1 MRFKTSITRI
11 EEGKEIIRGHELR
24 DLVRENNF
32 SESIYLI
39 LKGKL
44 PNKQEARMFDAIL
57 TSVIDHGP
65 GVASAIAA
73 RVSASAK
80 NSMHTSLAAGIL
92 SFGDRHGVASGAAM
106 KFFYDHIKDSDLE
119 ATLKSMKEKKE
130 YVPGLGHKLFQ
141 KEDPRSTTLF
151 EIAKE
156 TGIFGSYCVFALAV
170 SEISNRLSSKM
181 LPLNVDGAIA
191 AILCDMGFD
200 YRLGKGIFMIGRV
213 PGLIAHIY
221 EETLNDEG
229 IRRIPEEQID
239 YTD

>member
-1 MRFKTSITRI
+1 
-11 EEGKEIIRGHELR
+11 
-24 DLVRENNF
+24 
-32 SESIYLI
+32 
-39 LKGKL
+39 
-44 PNKQEARMFDAIL
+44 MFDAIL

-92 SFGDRHGVASGAAM
+92 SFGDRHGVASEAAM
-106 KFFYDHIKDSDLE
+106 KFFYDHKNDSNIE
-119 ATLKSMKEKKE
+119 EILKGMKERKE
-130 YVPGLGHKLFQ
+130 YVPGLGHKLFG

-156 TGIFGSYCVFALAV
+156 TGFFGPYCTFALQV
-170 SEISNRLSSKM
+170 CEISNKLSSRA

-200 YRLGKGIFMIGRV
+200 YKLGKGIFMIGRV
-213 PGLIAHIY
+213 PGLVAHIH
-221 EETLNDEG
+221 EEMLNDEG
-229 IRRIPEEQID
+229 IRRIPEEHID
-239 YTD
+239 YTG